1 MVYNFVDLVNNLTGS
16 DIMEIDFKSFYMMFR
31 KQWKD
36 LNAKINQKLEEVGL
50 SSQHVS
56 YLITLSDNKD
66 IKVKELNSLVGN
78 DKALTT
84 RVLTTLINNEFVAK
98 TEENTRKCKLYL
110 TKKGE
115 EVITSLEKIFKSI
128 SNKFTKEDVFGLT
141 NNKINYNQ

>member
-1 MVYNFVDLVNNLTGS
+1 
-16 DIMEIDFKSFYMMFR
+16 MEIDFKSFYMMFR

-66 IKVKELNSLVGN
+66 IKIKELNSLVGN

-84 RVLTTLINNEFVAK
+84 RVLATLIGNDFVAK

-115 EVITSLEKIFKSI
+115 EVIISLEKIFKSI
-128 SNKFTKEDVFGLT
+128 TNKITKDDIFGLT
-141 NNKINYNQ
+141 NIKIN

>member
-1 MVYNFVDLVNNLTGS
+1 
-16 DIMEIDFKSFYMMFR
+16 MEIDFKSFYMMFR

-128 SNKFTKEDVFGLT
+128 SNKFTKEDIFGLT
-141 NNKINYNQ
+141 NIKIN

>member
-1 MVYNFVDLVNNLTGS
+1 
-16 DIMEIDFKSFYMMFR
+16 MEIDFKSFYMMFR

-115 EVITSLEKIFKSI
+115 EVINSLEKIFKSI
-128 SNKFTKEDVFGLT
+128 SNKFTKEDIFGLT
-141 NNKINYNQ
+141 NIKIN

>member
-115 EVITSLEKIFKSI
+115 EVINSLEKIFKSI
-128 SNKFTKEDVFGLT
+128 SNKFTKEDIFGLT
-141 NNKINYNQ
+141 NIKIN

>member
-115 EVITSLEKIFKSI
+115 EVINSLEKIFKSI

-141 NNKINYNQ
+141 NIKIN

>member
-1 MVYNFVDLVNNLTGS
+1 MMYNFVDLVNKQGVKF
-16 DIMEIDFKSFYMMFR
+16 MEIDFKSFYMMFR

-66 IKVKELNSLVGN
+66 IKIKELNSLVGN

-84 RVLTTLINNEFVAK
+84 RVLATLIGNDFVAK

-115 EVITSLEKIFKSI
+115 EVISSLEKIFKSI
-128 SNKFTKEDVFGLT
+128 TNKITKEDIFGLT
-141 NNKINYNQ
+141 NIKIN

>member
-1 MVYNFVDLVNNLTGS
+1 
-16 DIMEIDFKSFYMMFR
+16 MEIDFKSFYMMFR

-66 IKVKELNSLVGN
+66 IKIKELNSLVGN

-84 RVLTTLINNEFVAK
+84 RVLATLIGNDFVAK

-115 EVITSLEKIFKSI
+115 EVISSLEKIFKSI
-128 SNKFTKEDVFGLT
+128 TNKITKEDIFGLT
-141 NNKINYNQ
+141 NIKIN

>member
-1 MVYNFVDLVNNLTGS
+1 
-16 DIMEIDFKSFYMMFR
+16 MEIDFKSFYMMFR

-66 IKVKELNSLVGN
+66 IKIKELNSLVGN

-84 RVLTTLINNEFVAK
+84 RVLATLIRNDFVAK

-115 EVITSLEKIFKSI
+115 EVISSLEKIFKSI
-128 SNKFTKEDVFGLT
+128 TNKITKDDIFGLT
-141 NNKINYNQ
+141 NIKIN

>member
-1 MVYNFVDLVNNLTGS
+1 
-16 DIMEIDFKSFYMMFR
+16 MFR

-115 EVITSLEKIFKSI
+115 EVINSLEKIFKSI

-141 NNKINYNQ
+141 NIKIN